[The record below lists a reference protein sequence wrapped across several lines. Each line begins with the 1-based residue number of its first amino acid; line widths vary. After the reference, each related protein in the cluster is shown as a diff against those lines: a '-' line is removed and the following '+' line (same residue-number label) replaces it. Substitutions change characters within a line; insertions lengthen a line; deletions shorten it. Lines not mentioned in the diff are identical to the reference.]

1 MQKTKDA
8 KLGCG
13 GVADTARSFVTSK
26 DRDGRK
32 RKADT
37 VLLLIIIII
46 WCNRWE
52 HGEGWRRSRNSK
64 ERQGL

>member
-32 RKADT
+32 IDMGA
-37 VLLLIIIII
+37 VLLNKYSDKSS
-46 WCNRWE
+46 NRT
-52 HGEGWRRSRNSK
+52 GRKKN
-64 ERQGL
+64 

>member
-37 VLLLIIIII
+37 VLLLIIII
-46 WCNRWE
+46 N
-52 HGEGWRRSRNSK
+52 
-64 ERQGL
+64 